1 MFHDE
6 HIDFEYHRRIIFY
19 VYIFCNLFFLYLILV
34 FMLFSNLEF
43 LNKTF
48 AKFIFF
54 NLICAIPLMMYFKNN
69 CCFKIIAIFH
79 LIVLLIVMAALLP
92 EININN
98 DSDKKTV
105 SR

>member
-1 MFHDE
+1 MILYFS
-6 HIDFEYHRRIIFY
+6 
-19 VYIFCNLFFLYLILV
+19 VYFILYLILA

-54 NLICAIPLMMYFKNN
+54 NLICAIPIMMYFKNN
-69 CCFKIIAIFH
+69 CCFKIIAISH

>member
-1 MFHDE
+1 MILYFS
-6 HIDFEYHRRIIFY
+6 
-19 VYIFCNLFFLYLILV
+19 VYFILYLILV
-34 FMLFSNLEF
+34 LVLFSNLDV

-48 AKFIFF
+48 SKFIFF
-54 NLICAIPLMMYFKNN
+54 NLICAIPIMMYFKNN

-92 EININN
+92 ESNINN

>member
-1 MFHDE
+1 MILYFS
-6 HIDFEYHRRIIFY
+6 
-19 VYIFCNLFFLYLILV
+19 VYFILYLILR

-54 NLICAIPLMMYFKNN
+54 NLICAIPIMMYFKNN

>member
-1 MFHDE
+1 MILYFS
-6 HIDFEYHRRIIFY
+6 
-19 VYIFCNLFFLYLILV
+19 VYFILYLILV

-54 NLICAIPLMMYFKNN
+54 NLICAIPIMMYFKNN